1 MKAKIS
7 TSVLL
12 AVSMSVTA
20 SAQSARPKQDIP
32 TIAKSA
38 KEAIVT
44 IVMQNDDKPI
54 SRAQAS

>member
-38 KEAIVT
+38 KEAIV
-44 IVMQNDDKPI
+44 MQNDDKPI